1 MTHRIQR
8 AGFVNVYLVEED
20 DGLTLIDTA
29 IGGSAK
35 AILAAADELGKPI
48 TQIALTHAHTD
59 HIGSLDAL
67 HKQLPDAEVLISA
80 RDARLLKK
88 DKSLDEGEVGKV
100 KGALSGTKTEPTR
113 TVADGDTIGSLQ
125 VVATPGHTPGH
136 LAFFDPRDGTLYCGD
151 VYTTWG
157 GATATTAVF
166 NPRFPLATPATW
178 NRAIEVESARKLR
191 ALDPKA
197 LAPGH
202 GKVVDNPSAGMVA
215 AIARAAQA

>member
-8 AGFVNVYLVEED
+8 AGFVNVYLVEEG

-35 AILAAADELGKPI
+35 AILAAAKGLGKPI
-48 TQIALTHAHTD
+48 TRIALTHAHGD
-59 HIGSLDAL
+59 HVGSLDAL
-67 HKQLPDAEVLISA
+67 REQLPDADVLISA

-88 DKSLDEGEVGKV
+88 DLSLDEGEQGKI
-100 KGALSGTKTEPTR
+100 KGSLPGTKTEPTR
-113 TVADGDTIGSLQ
+113 TISDGDTIGSLQ

-136 LAFFDPRDGTLYCGD
+136 VAFVDPRDGTVYCGD
-151 VYTTWG
+151 VYTSWG
-157 GATATTAVF
+157 GAIATSAVF
-166 NPRFPLATPATW
+166 NLRFPLATPATW
-178 NRAIEVESARKLR
+178 NRGIEVESARKLR

-202 GKVVDNPSAGMVA
+202 GKVIENPSAGMDA
-215 AIARAAQA
+215 AIAKAARA